1 MTTDHQQT
9 RFAIAL
15 LKAQQEIHGVG
26 KDAKNNFQ
34 NYDYVSAEAI
44 VAVSRLALNAHGLT
58 VEREFTID
66 EAQAV
71 PPMLPILKSTFHVSH
86 AESGGSRVRSTDW
99 FICEGKG
106 RPIDKAL
113 AGALTSS
120 LAYFLRDL
128 LQIPKQEEAESLDR
142 RDDRDAPSRKQSQPV
157 APKRTES
164 QTATLG
170 FTGALALRKKLT
182 GANLELATLVLAM
195 QSKGLDVPE
204 DIAEF
209 PSGWLPRIN
218 NWIDSATS
226 KDSQ

>member
-1 MTTDHQQT
+1 MTT
-9 RFAIAL
+9 FAIAL

-58 VEREFTID
+58 VDREFTID

-86 AESGGSRVRSTDW
+86 AESGGSRVRSSEW

-106 RPIDKAL
+106 RPVDKAL

-142 RDDRDAPSRKQSQPV
+142 RDDREAQSRKQ
-157 APKRTES
+157 S

-170 FTGALALRKKLT
+170 FAGALALRKKLT
-182 GANLELATLVLAM
+182 NANLELATLVLAM

>member
-1 MTTDHQQT
+1 MTTL
-9 RFAIAL
+9 AIAL
-15 LKAQQEIHGVG
+15 LKAQQEIRGVG

-44 VAVSRLALNAHGLT
+44 VAVSRSALNAHGLT
-58 VEREFTID
+58 VDREFTIID
-66 EAQAV
+66 PQAIE
-71 PPMLPILKSTFHVSH
+71 PLCPILHSIFCVRHG
-86 AESGGSRVRSTDW
+86 ESGVELVRTTHW
-99 FICEGKG
+99 YIVEGKG

-142 RDDRDAPSRKQSQPV
+142 RDDREAQSRKQSQPV
-157 APKRTES
+157 TTSRKEK

-170 FTGALALRKKLT
+170 LAGALALRKKLT
-182 GANLELATLVLAM
+182 SANLDIATLVVAM
-195 QSKGLDVPE
+195 QSKGLGVPD
-204 DIAEF
+204 DIAEWDT
-209 PSGWLPRIN
+209 GWLPRIN
-218 NWIDSATS
+218 KWIDSALP

>member
-1 MTTDHQQT
+1 MTT
-9 RFAIAL
+9 FAIAL

-58 VEREFTID
+58 VDREFTID

-86 AESGGSRVRSTDW
+86 AESGGSRVRSSEW
-99 FICEGKG
+99 FIVEAKG

-157 APKRTES
+157 APSRTEK

-170 FTGALALRKKLT
+170 FAGALALRKKLT
-182 GANLELATLVLAM
+182 NANLEIATLVLAM

-209 PSGWLPRIN
+209 PSDWLPRIN
-218 NWIDSATS
+218 KWIDSATP

>member
-1 MTTDHQQT
+1 MTT
-9 RFAIAL
+9 FAIAL

-26 KDAKNNFQ
+26 KDAKNSFQ

-58 VEREFTID
+58 VDREFTID

-86 AESGGSRVRSTDW
+86 AESGGSRVRSSEW
-99 FICEGKG
+99 FIVEGKG

-157 APKRTES
+157 ASKRTES

-170 FTGALALRKKLT
+170 FAGALALRKKLT
-182 GANLELATLVLAM
+182 SANLELATLVLAM

-209 PSGWLPRIN
+209 PSSWLPRIN